1 MRHRWTGVHNATS
14 FNKNNVEDQK
24 QVGTL
29 LQVKNISR
37 QEKREPFSKKGFS
50 CMLS

>member
-24 QVGTL
+24 LAGTL
-29 LQVKNISR
+29 LQIKNICR
-37 QEKREPFSKKGFS
+37 QEKREPFAKKGFS